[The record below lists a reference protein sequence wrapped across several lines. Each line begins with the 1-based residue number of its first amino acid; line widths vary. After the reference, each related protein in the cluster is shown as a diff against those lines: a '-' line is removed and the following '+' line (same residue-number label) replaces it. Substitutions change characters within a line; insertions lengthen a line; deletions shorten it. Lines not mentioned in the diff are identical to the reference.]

1 MGRAAAVVQAAGE
14 ERVLRALR
22 DTASDGVYANYL
34 ELLGL
39 REQADT
45 LGTTLRRRGAG
56 RSELLRLCRLGALQ
70 RWELE
75 MQVKARSWT
84 YEPRRAFGEHP
95 APAKSHLWA
104 AVDGRAAAAL
114 AAHTE
119 ACPAA
124 LAARDWWLQHWQQLA
139 QAKPAEASSAAA
151 QGRGFL
157 WCFGRPAVIGA
168 DRSPLVL
175 APDLKHPDHRKA
187 LQQRKQNRGKGS
199 VHGIEFCIVCRQ
211 SGSGKCHCPPVT
223 ESEGAGG
230 RRVLQVGGVPCP
242 ARALALPS
250 TQ

>member
-34 ELLGL
+34 QLLGL

-75 MQVKARSWT
+75 MQVQVRPWT

-95 APAKSHLWA
+95 APARSDVWA

-139 QAKPAEASSAAA
+139 QAEPAEGLAGAEKTP
-151 QGRGFL
+151 GPGFL
-157 WCFGRPAVIGA
+157 WCFGKPANGG
-168 DRSPLVL
+168 PLVL

-187 LQQRKQNRGKGS
+187 LQQRKQNRGQGA

-211 SGSGKCHCPPVT
+211 SGSGKCHCPPV

-230 RRVLQVGGVPCP
+230 RRVLRVGGVPCP
-242 ARALALPS
+242 AADP